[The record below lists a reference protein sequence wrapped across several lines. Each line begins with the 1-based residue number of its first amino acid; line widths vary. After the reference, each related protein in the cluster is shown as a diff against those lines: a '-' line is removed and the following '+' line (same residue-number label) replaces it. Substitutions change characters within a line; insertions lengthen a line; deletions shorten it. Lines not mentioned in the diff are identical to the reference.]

1 MMIVMMS
8 TMTSWTTS
16 WKQELINITREDL
29 SLSQNAGNETPES
42 VSHRNDQRGKSLK
55 RKRIEQED
63 ELIKKAI
70 NCMEKATTGNSGNVE
85 AHDDC
90 LGGTLLLSSKPSI
103 VSRQKGL
110 PNWRYRLSCMICS
123 MECSHMPITT
133 CRHLQT
139 YSHLLVTLGCRQHLH
154 PSQLWP
160 HQYTWNIRCRQHTES
175 MIVHSIDTDN
185 HSH

>member
-16 WKQELINITREDL
+16 WEQELINITREDL

-85 AHDDC
+85 ANDEDYLFGRYIAAELKTIDSIQTKRLTKLKIQTILYDMQYGMQSHAHYHM
-90 LGGTLLLSSKPSI
+90 SSPPNLQSSPSYSWMSSTPSPQSTMTPSI
-103 VSRQKGL
+103 
-110 PNWRYRLSCMICS
+110 
-123 MECSHMPITT
+123 
-133 CRHLQT
+133 HLE
-139 YSHLLVTLGCRQHLH
+139 H
-154 PSQLWP
+154 
-160 HQYTWNIRCRQHTES
+160 
-175 MIVHSIDTDN
+175 
-185 HSH
+185 